1 MRVTIKTGKGRL
13 PIFIAIPTALLT
25 GPLSLP
31 IARALRKRAAQDE
44 DLSDAEGVYARPGST
59 QKRESAAQS
68 KASAHGNLCGKRG
81 ADRRAAVM

>member
-13 PIFIAIPTALLT
+13 PIFIAIPTVLLT

-44 DLSDAEGVYARPGST
+44 DLSDAEVCTLARGVRKSAKALRKAKLPLMEIYAVNGERI
-59 QKRESAAQS
+59 
-68 KASAHGNLCGKRG
+68 
-81 ADRRAAVM
+81 AVRL

>member
-31 IARALRKRAAQDE
+31 IARALRKRAA
-44 DLSDAEGVYARPGST
+44 
-59 QKRESAAQS
+59 
-68 KASAHGNLCGKRG
+68 
-81 ADRRAAVM
+81 

>member
-31 IARALRKRAAQDE
+31 
-44 DLSDAEGVYARPGST
+44 VCARP
-59 QKRESAAQS
+59 AQT
-68 KASAHGNLCGKRG
+68 GG
-81 ADRRAAVM
+81 AG

>member
-44 DLSDAEGVYARPGST
+44 DLSDT

>member
-44 DLSDAEGVYARPGST
+44 DLSDAEACTLAREYAKAR
-59 QKRESAAQS
+59 KRCAKQS
-68 KASAHGNLCGKRG
+68 FRSWKSMR
-81 ADRRAAVM
+81 